1 MKFVALTLALGIAS
15 ALAGAPPTPE
25 SAFNDAGYIDVHD
38 GEHHLFY
45 WYFESRD
52 DPANDPVILWMSG
65 GPGCSSSLALF
76 GENGPLVVNDD
87 LSLDVNEQSWNA
99 NATVI
104 WVDQPVGTGFSYGG
118 KLHSEDQV
126 EDDMYEFLQGWFAK
140 YPQYAANDFHIFGE
154 SYAGHYVPVVAQTVM
169 QRGGFNLK
177 GAAIGNGLTD
187 PAEQYK
193 WYLPYAQDAS
203 NPLEVSDGT
212 EALMAGALKICEPMI
227 TGCNYNGSRPNLD
240 DSTGEVIDWVLCLNA
255 YTLCNI
261 GLITP
266 VQMSGVNPYDVRR
279 QCGSDPLCYDFSAI
293 DGYLNQDDVKEA
305 LGVTGEWAECSHLVD
320 LIMVYG
326 GDWMKEFQDRVT
338 DLLDGGVDVLV
349 YAGEYDFICNWL
361 GNKAW
366 TQTLPWS
373 GATEYANAVNTTWTT
388 ASGDVAGSFLSGGG
402 MTFLKVFDAGHM
414 VPRDQPEN
422 ALDMVLKHINGFFN
436 TKNDE

>member
-1 MKFVALTLALGIAS
+1 
-15 ALAGAPPTPE
+15 
-25 SAFNDAGYIDVHD
+25 
-38 GEHHLFY
+38 
-45 WYFESRD
+45 
-52 DPANDPVILWMSG
+52 
-65 GPGCSSSLALF
+65 
-76 GENGPLVVNDD
+76 
-87 LSLDVNEQSWNA
+87 
-99 NATVI
+99 
-104 WVDQPVGTGFSYGG
+104 
-118 KLHSEDQV
+118 
-126 EDDMYEFLQGWFAK
+126 
-140 YPQYAANDFHIFGE
+140 
-154 SYAGHYVPVVAQTVM
+154 
-169 QRGGFNLK
+169 
-177 GAAIGNGLTD
+177 
-187 PAEQYK
+187 
-193 WYLPYAQDAS
+193 
-203 NPLEVSDGT
+203 
-212 EALMAGALKICEPMI
+212 MAGALKICEPMI
-227 TGCNYNGSRPNLD
+227 AGCNYNGSRPNLD

-402 MTFLKVFDAGHM
+402 MVSEQHSTFARHILRLDTLAYLYRPPTISYPA
-414 VPRDQPEN
+414 PRLSSRFSTPDTWSHGTSLRTPSTWCSSTSTDSSTPRTACIIERLRFGKSQNFRPVRIHT
-422 ALDMVLKHINGFFN
+422 LGKWFRRIHFYHPFLPSSPRR
-436 TKNDE
+436 